1 MIVSSHGRPIGVPM
15 NYTILEL
22 CVINIPMILGG
33 IIHMIIIKLPVLNA
47 LSGPI
52 DGGLTWRDGKQLFG
66 ANKTWK
72 GCVSMPVGT
81 AIGFYILQ
89 ALTMVSPSL
98 KAHCPVDFESG
109 EVLQTAWGI
118 GLYMGLAY
126 ILAEL
131 PNSFIKRRI
140 EIPPGQNVAGLKG
153 NVFMVVDQIDSS
165 LGCAIALVLAIPMT
179 LFDVLTVALLGGLFH
194 YLFAVLL
201 FYVGLKKQRG

>member
-1 MIVSSHGRPIGVPM
+1 M
-15 NYTILEL
+15 NYTLLEL

-33 IIHMIIIKLPVLNA
+33 IIHMVIIKLPVLNA

-52 DGGLTWRDGKQLFG
+52 DGGMTWSDGKQLFG

-72 GCVSMPVGT
+72 GCISMPVGT
-81 AIGFYILQ
+81 AIGFSILEV
-89 ALTMVSPSL
+89 LTTISETL
-98 KAHCPVDFESG
+98 KANCPVNFESG
-109 EVLQTAWGI
+109 ELLQTAWAL

-140 EIPPGQNVAGLKG
+140 EIPPGQNVAGFKG
-153 NVFMVVDQIDSS
+153 KFFMVIDQIDSS

-179 LFDVLTVALLGGLFH
+179 VLDVVTVAALGGLFH

>member
-1 MIVSSHGRPIGVPM
+1 M

-33 IIHMIIIKLPVLNA
+33 IIHMVIIKLPILNA

-52 DGGLTWRDGKQLFG
+52 DCGVTWTDGKQLFG

-72 GCVSMPVGT
+72 GCVSMPLGT
-81 AIGFYILQ
+81 AIGFSILE
-89 ALTMVSPSL
+89 LMTLSEGI
-98 KAHCPVDFESG
+98 KASCPIDFESG
-109 EVLQTAWGI
+109 EILQTAWGL
-118 GLYMGLAY
+118 GLFMGLAY

-140 EIPPGQNVAGLKG
+140 EIPPGQNVSGFKG
-153 NVFMVVDQIDSS
+153 KFFMVVDQVDSS
-165 LGCAIALVLAIPMT
+165 FGCAVALCLAIPMT
-179 LFDVLTVALLGGLFH
+179 LLDVLTVAALGGLFH